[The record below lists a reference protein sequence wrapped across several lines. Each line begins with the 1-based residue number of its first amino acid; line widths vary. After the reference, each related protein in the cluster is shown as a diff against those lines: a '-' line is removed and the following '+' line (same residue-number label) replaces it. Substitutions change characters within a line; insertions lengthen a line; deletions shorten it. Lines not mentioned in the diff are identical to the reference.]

1 MAEPEAPPAKPE
13 ETPVPAGAPPTGAEP
28 QELNEQLRAIEAEM
42 NKAVAGAAPAP
53 GAAAPAVEAAA
64 SKKAGKKGKKAKK
77 AAVTE
82 PEIPW
87 TVILGRKLATARN
100 FIWEMGASLR
110 SPDRPT
116 RRMASAFFLSCAGLV
131 GVLTFGWVELQRSGF
146 DLGFKG
152 GEEMD
157 QAKGLEKFFSRQRDA
172 ALLRVVTLKIGKFKI
187 ELLPAPGQE
196 KMLGVVNMAE
206 VEIVLECD
214 QKETCKYMEDNLP
227 KVRDQIASI
236 LTAVE
241 RNEILS
247 PEGKKR
253 LKRGILRKVNLWL
266 PIGKVR
272 NLFFTN
278 LVVG

>member
-1 MAEPEAPPAKPE
+1 MAEPETPPAKP
-13 ETPVPAGAPPTGAEP
+13 AEP
-28 QELNEQLRAIEAEM
+28 KAEDLNEQLRAIEAEM
-42 NKAVAGAAPAP
+42 NKAVDGAAPA
-53 GAAAPAVEAAA
+53 AAADATAPKKKGGKAA
-64 SKKAGKKGKKAKK
+64 KKGKKA
-77 AAVTE
+77 ASTE

-87 TVILGRKLATARN
+87 TVTLGRKLSTGRN
-100 FIWEMGASLR
+100 FVWEMGASLR
-110 SPDRPT
+110 SPDAAT
-116 RRMASAFFLSCAGLV
+116 RRMARFFFLSCAGLA
-131 GVLTFGWVELQRSGF
+131 GVLTLAYVELQRSGF
-146 DLGFKG
+146 NLGFKG

-157 QAKGLEKFFSRQRDA
+157 QAKSLEKFFSKQRDA
-172 ALLRVVTLKIGKFKI
+172 ALLRVITLKIGKFKV

-214 QKETCKYMEDNLP
+214 RKDTCKYMEDNLP
-227 KVRDQIASI
+227 KVRDQIASM

-253 LKRGILRKVNLWL
+253 LKRGILRRVNLWL
-266 PIGKVR
+266 PLGKVK